1 MVEVV
6 VPVPVEVVVV
16 VTATF
21 PLLDLD
27 DPWRWWC
34 FFCVKYDK
42 DLRNFAKL
50 CGILLIRML
59 NTKSWKLTCFRV
71 LLVLFAPRRRAVP
84 ANKAL

>member
-34 FFCVKYDK
+34 FFVS
-42 DLRNFAKL
+42 N
-50 CGILLIRML
+50 M
-59 NTKSWKLTCFRV
+59 TKIYETMQNYVAFC
-71 LLVLFAPRRRAVP
+71 
-84 ANKAL
+84 